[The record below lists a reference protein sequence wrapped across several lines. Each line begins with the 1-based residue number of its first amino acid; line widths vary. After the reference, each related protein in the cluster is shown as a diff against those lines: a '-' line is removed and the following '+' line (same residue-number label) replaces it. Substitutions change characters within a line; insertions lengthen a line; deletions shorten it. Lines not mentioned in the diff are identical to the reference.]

1 MSGNRRK
8 PPQGRG
14 RRAAQPPP
22 SPGRRAAS
30 RGGGQAP
37 PSTPGPDGY
46 GRRAAQGH
54 RSESGA
60 PGHGGRAEA
69 RRAAQGGGRRRAAAA
84 AAGAQGGRRGG
95 GGRGRGRGA
104 PERKRF
110 IDNPRA
116 GKYGVRR
123 WIPSWKLVTGLCFGF
138 FALMVGLAGIALA
151 LVDIPNPK
159 LAAKQEKNVYYW
171 KDGTQMVVAGGGDHN
186 RQIVGIN
193 EIPESMQWAV
203 IAAENESFYQDS
215 GVDPMGIARAIGRMA
230 MGGET
235 QSGSTITQQYVKNT
249 YLDQSQT
256 IARKAKELLISVK
269 VGAKMEKKDI
279 LAGYLNT
286 GYYGRGA
293 YGIQAAAQA
302 YYRVDANQLS
312 ASQSA
317 FLAATLNGPNL
328 YDPAGGVGSAATP
341 EKNRKRA
348 EARWSWT
355 LDREVAIGKMKKS
368 TRDAIKDKGFPV
380 PKDPKKSTQL
390 KGQIGYLVDLAN
402 NYITNDSTGSGISE
416 RQLKQG
422 GYRIHTTFDKK
433 KVTKLRKTVEQV
445 RKENIDPDKRD
456 VDKYVQFG
464 GASVRPHDGAIEAI
478 YGGADATTHFR
489 NNADYTGVQVGS
501 TFKPFVMAA
510 AMRDGVR
517 DPDGPEVQGPDM
529 RTKVSPKSIY
539 NGDNKVKLRN
549 YDGSVWHDKD
559 GKEWHQR
566 NDGNESRGM
575 ITLRTAMQFSVN
587 TPFIQLGMDVGLDKV
602 KQASLDAGVN
612 EDSLAKT
619 TPTFS
624 LGTSAPSAIRMAS
637 AYGTFATSGTHAEPY
652 SVTKVERKGKVEY
665 QHKKQTK
672 PAFDRPVADNITN
685 MLETVVQK
693 GTGTTARALGRPAA
707 GKTGTTDDNR
717 SAWFT
722 GYTPQLSTSVGMWRV
737 DDKAKSQKFL
747 KMYGVGGQKSIHGAS
762 FPAEI
767 WTKYMKE
774 ALKGTE
780 VKDFPVPEPI
790 GEKVYGDGA
799 SPDPTP
805 TETSAPPSPSE
816 KPSETP
822 SDEPSE
828 SPSNSP
834 SSSNSS
840 CPPLDPRCDDD
851 QDNGGNNNGGNG
863 NGGTDG
869 PGGGPGGDTGDTGDT
884 GDNDSGGIFG
894 GPAGSRRE

>member
-37 PSTPGPDGY
+37 PSAPGPDGY
-46 GRRAAQGH
+46 GRRDAQGH
-54 RSESGA
+54 RSEPGA

-84 AAGAQGGRRGG
+84 ANAQGGRRAA
-95 GGRGRGRGA
+95 GGRGRGRA
-104 PERKRF
+104 VPERKRF
-110 IDNPRA
+110 IDYPRA
-116 GKYGVRR
+116 GKDGLRR
-123 WIPSWKLVTGLCFGF
+123 WIPSWKLMTGLCLGF
-138 FALMVGLAGIALA
+138 LALLVGLAGIALA
-151 LVDIPNPK
+151 LVDVPNPK
-159 LAAKQEKNVYYW
+159 LAAKAEKNVYYW
-171 KDGTQMVVAGGGDHN
+171 KDGTQMVVAGKGDRN

-193 EIPESMQWAV
+193 EIPKHMQWAV

-215 GVDPMGIARAIGRMA
+215 GVDPMGIARAVAKMA

-256 IARKAKELLISVK
+256 LTRKARELLISIK

-302 YYRVDANQLS
+302 YYRVDANKLS

-328 YDPAGGVGSAATP
+328 YDPEGGVGSAATP
-341 EKNRKRA
+341 EKNLKRA
-348 EARWSWT
+348 KARWSWT
-355 LDREVAIGKMKKS
+355 LDREVATGHMKKS
-368 TRDAIKDKGFPV
+368 TRDAIKAKGFPM
-380 PKDPKKSTQL
+380 PKEPKKSTEL

-402 NYITNDSTGSGISE
+402 NYITNDSTRSGISQ
-416 RQLKQG
+416 RQLERG
-422 GYRIHTTFDKK
+422 GYRIHTTFEKK
-433 KVTKLRKTVEQV
+433 KVMKLRKTVEQV
-445 RKENIDPDKRD
+445 QKKNIDPDKRD

-464 GASVRPHDGAIEAI
+464 GASVRPQDGAILAI

-517 DPDGPEVQGPDM
+517 DPEGPPEQGPST

-539 NGDNKVKLRN
+539 NGDNKIKLRN
-549 YDGSVWHDKD
+549 YNGTVWHDKD
-559 GKEWHQR
+559 GNEWHQR

-587 TPFIQLGMDVGLDKV
+587 TPFIQLGMDVGTDKV
-602 KQASLDAGVN
+602 KQAALDAGVN

-637 AYGTFATSGTHAEPY
+637 AYGTFATSGTHTEPY
-652 SVTKVERKGKVEY
+652 SVTKVERKGEVKY
-665 QHKKQTK
+665 QHKKVSEA
-672 PAFDRPVADNITN
+672 AFDRPVADNITN

-693 GTGTTARALGRPAA
+693 GTGTTARGLGRPAA

-722 GYTPQLSTSVGMWRV
+722 GYTPQLSTSIGMWRV
-737 DDKAKSQKFL
+737 NDTAKNQKFL
-747 KMYGVGGQKSIHGAS
+747 KMYGVGGQESIHGAS

-774 ALKGTE
+774 ALKGSP
-780 VKDFPVPEPI
+780 VMKFPVPEPI

-799 SPDPTP
+799 SPSPTP
-805 TETSAPPSPSE
+805 TETSAPPTPSDE
-816 KPSETP
+816 PSETP

-834 SSSNSS
+834 SSTSSS
-840 CPPLDPRCDDD
+840 CPPLNPDCDE
-851 QDNGGNNNGGNG
+851 QSNGNGNGG

-869 PGGGPGGDTGDTGDT
+869 PGGGPGGDSGDTGDT
-884 GDNDSGGIFG
+884 GDPGGNDSGSNFFG
-894 GPAGSRRE
+894 GPTGSRRE